1 MQLRTLSIIAAALSP
16 LLSHAGVGFDLP
28 QPSLDTP
35 PPTVQALDQQVG
47 ALNKVIGSFPI
58 RVSTADDR
66 QAVYRQSS
74 AALQQA
80 WAIERKQP
88 RAEST
93 DGLLADLYRQG
104 HNLDVKR
111 TADSADNTI
120 TLCLA
125 ASPDSIRCNFAAA
138 YFYLSVNPKFAPKGE
153 VALVHLRELF
163 KPQAN
168 LEVEKGVVFA
178 YLFEGRK
185 DEARTQLTHFRTLD
199 PQADW
204 AREFPDNLDK
214 GVVVQKKTTEPRSI
228 AKSGASPAP
237 WSPGDRSW

>member
-16 LLSHAGVGFDLP
+16 LLSHAAVGFDLP
-28 QPSLDTP
+28 ETSLDTP
-35 PPTVQALDQQVG
+35 PATVQELDQQVS

-58 RVSTADDR
+58 RVSTDDDR
-66 QAVYRQSS
+66 QAVYRQWS

-93 DGLLADLYRQG
+93 YGLLADLYRQG

-111 TADSADNTI
+111 TADRADNTI

-125 ASPDSIRCNFAAA
+125 AYPDSIRCNFVAA

-153 VALVHLRELF
+153 AALVHLRELF
-163 KPQAN
+163 KPRVN
-168 LEVEKGVVFA
+168 LEVEKGFVFA

-185 DEARTQLTHFRTLD
+185 DQARTQLTYFLTLD

-204 AREFPDNLDK
+204 ARKFLDNLDK
-214 GVVVQKKTTEPRSI
+214 GVVVQK
-228 AKSGASPAP
+228 
-237 WSPGDRSW
+237 DL